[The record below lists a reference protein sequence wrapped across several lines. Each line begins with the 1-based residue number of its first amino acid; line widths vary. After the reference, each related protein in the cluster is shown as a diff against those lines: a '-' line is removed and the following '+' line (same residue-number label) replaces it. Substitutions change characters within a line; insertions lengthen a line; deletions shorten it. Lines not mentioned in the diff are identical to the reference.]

1 MYGILAC
8 LQSASSG
15 AMTVAIAMTLDRRR
29 SACLPSWSTNIIKRL
44 HLHADVVQEAAKGA
58 ELWSIF
64 DLMGYTAEEAFH
76 VYQDA
81 AEHDTPFS
89 FSVTLKDKT
98 EPFTMLFRSA
108 IGFVQCCPQI

>member
-1 MYGILAC
+1 MCAE
-8 LQSASSG
+8 
-15 AMTVAIAMTLDRRR
+15 
-29 SACLPSWSTNIIKRL
+29 
-44 HLHADVVQEAAKGA
+44 VVQEAAKGA

-64 DLMGYTAEEAFH
+64 DLMGYTAEEAYH

-98 EPFTMLFRSA
+98 DPFTMTFRSA
-108 IGFVQCCPQI
+108 TFFLDADPCAE